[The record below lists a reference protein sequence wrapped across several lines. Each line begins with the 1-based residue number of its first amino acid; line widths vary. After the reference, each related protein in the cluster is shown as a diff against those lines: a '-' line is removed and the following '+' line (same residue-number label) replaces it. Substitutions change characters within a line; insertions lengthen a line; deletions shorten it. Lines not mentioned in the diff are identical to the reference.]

1 MSNATNIKNSSDLTK
16 ELFKKF
22 FEYQINEE
30 HGIKQNYISTIK
42 TNNISTEIYDSVIE
56 FINALSTERPI
67 VVLFF
72 KRDYPVQV
80 NWNVHFIT
88 ENDLNT
94 YTTRSLR
101 NCILIVCDDSEYYS
115 KVVWDRRRSSVIRD
129 MNPEFTFLIK

>member
-42 TNNISTEIYDSVIE
+42 TNNIRTEIYDSVIE

-80 NWNVHFIT
+80 NRNVHFIT
-88 ENDLNT
+88 ENDLST
-94 YTTRSLR
+94 YTTSSIR
-101 NCILIVCDDSEYYS
+101 NCILIVCDDSEYFS
-115 KVVWDRRRSSVIRD
+115 KVVWDRRRNSVIRD

>member
-42 TNNISTEIYDSVIE
+42 TNNIRTEIYDSVIE

-88 ENDLNT
+88 ENDLST
-94 YTTRSLR
+94 YTTSSLR
-101 NCILIVCDDSEYYS
+101 NCILIVCDDSEYFS
-115 KVVWDRRRSSVIRD
+115 KVVWDRRRNSVIRD

>member
-1 MSNATNIKNSSDLTK
+1 MSNATKIINLSDLSI

-22 FEYQINEE
+22 FEYQIKEE
-30 HGIKQNYISTIK
+30 YGIRQTYISTIK
-42 TNNISTEIYDSVIE
+42 TNSDRSEVYNNVIE

-67 VVLFF
+67 VILFF

-80 NWNVHFIT
+80 KGNVHFIS
-88 ENDLNT
+88 ENDLST

-115 KVVWDRRRSSVIRD
+115 KVVWDRRRSSVVRD
-129 MNPEFTFLIK
+129 MNPELTFLIK